1 MNFDPKHI
9 RHFKVLGFF
18 ILLGIM
24 VVLNNRIDNTIDNQG
39 HSKSSTEVLNS
50 NNLGVTPLTAQLPL
64 NPEGS
69 LPIKLITN
77 TNTNFLVFSTNG
89 YEFKN
94 ECKFLQLK
102 KQFLSYCS
110 SIKNI
115 FFIEYLVSTR
125 NKDIR

>member
-1 MNFDPKHI
+1 MNFNTKHI
-9 RHFKVLGFF
+9 RHIKILGFF
-18 ILLGIM
+18 ILLGVM
-24 VVLNNRIDNTIDNQG
+24 VVLNNRIDNTIGNQSR
-39 HSKSSTEVLNS
+39 SKPSTEVLNS

-77 TNTNFLVFSTNG
+77 TNTNFLVFSTFG

-102 KQFLSYCS
+102 MQFLTYCS
-110 SIKNI
+110 CIKNI